1 MGAGDGAGVGA
12 GGGVGLGVGAGAGD
26 GEGVGDGVGDGA
38 GAGAGEELD
47 PPQAVNADSASAP
60 AMQAP
65 KSCLSTPRAIA
76 ASTR

>member
-38 GAGAGEELD
+38 GDGEELD

-65 KSCLSTPRAIA
+65 KSCFSTPRAIA